1 MSIYGAM
8 FSGIS
13 SLNANSQAMGI
24 ISDNI
29 SNLNTVGY
37 KNTEARFSTLVTGTG
52 SSTNRYS
59 PGGLNTTSY
68 QAADRQ
74 GLLQASTS
82 ATDIAV
88 AGQGFFVVNSD
99 PVAADGTFLY
109 TRAGQFSVNANGALV
124 NSGGYFLQGW
134 PTLADGSFDVDQN
147 GVADPTVPDPTSLA
161 NLQSVDVTAL
171 SGTATATSNVTL
183 AANLPAT
190 AAVSDTNTTTVLI
203 YDALGVGHNV
213 ALLWTKTVAVPA
225 TWDLDVTGMTRAD
238 NGAASVSG
246 ATLASFPLTVDTV
259 VFNGDGTP
267 ASFAPAALA
276 IPAADWTTA
285 ASASSIA
292 FDLGSAN
299 QANGVTQFASSYS
312 VTSIEQDGVTFGRFQ
327 SISIG
332 EDGQVNALFDNGVE
346 RSIFR
351 LPIATF
357 ANSGALNSRSGNAW
371 VATTAAG
378 SFFLNPAGTGS
389 SGKVSPSTLEA
400 STVDLG
406 TEFTNMIITQRAY
419 SASSRIITTA
429 DQMLE
434 ELVRIKR

>member
-59 PGGLNTTSY
+59 PGGLTTSSF

-82 ATDIAV
+82 ATDIAIS
-88 AGQGFFVVNSD
+88 GQGFFVVNTD
-99 PVAADGTFLY
+99 QVAANGSNLF

-124 NSGGYFLQGW
+124 NSGGYYLQGW

-147 GVADPTVPDPTSLA
+147 GIADPTVPDPTSLA
-161 NLQSVDVTAL
+161 NLQSVDVTTL
-171 SGTATATSNVTL
+171 SGTATATSNVSL

-190 AAVSDTNTTTVLI
+190 ALVGDTNTATVQI
-203 YDALGVGHNV
+203 FDALGVGHNV
-213 ALLWTKTVAVPA
+213 ALEWDKTVAVPA
-225 TWDLDVTGMTRAD
+225 TWTLSVTGMTRVD
-238 NGAASVSG
+238 NGTASVSG
-246 ATLASFPLTVDTV
+246 ATLASFPLTIDTV

-267 ASFAPAALA
+267 ASFAPAAIA
-276 IPAADWTTA
+276 IPAGDWTTA
-285 ASASSIA
+285 AAASNIS

-299 QANGVTQFASSYS
+299 QADGVTQFASSYS
-312 VTSIEQDGVTFGRFQ
+312 VVSIEQDGVTFGRFQ
-327 SISIG
+327 SISIT
-332 EDGQVNALFDNGVE
+332 EDGVVNALFDNGIE
-346 RSIFR
+346 RAIFR
-351 LPIATF
+351 LPVATF
-357 ANSGALNSRSGNAW
+357 ANSTALDSRSGNAW
-371 VATTAAG
+371 AATTLAG
-378 SFFLNPAGTGS
+378 SFFLNPAGTGA
-389 SGKVSPSTLEA
+389 SGKVSPATLET

-406 TEFTNMIITQRAY
+406 AEFTNMIITQRAY